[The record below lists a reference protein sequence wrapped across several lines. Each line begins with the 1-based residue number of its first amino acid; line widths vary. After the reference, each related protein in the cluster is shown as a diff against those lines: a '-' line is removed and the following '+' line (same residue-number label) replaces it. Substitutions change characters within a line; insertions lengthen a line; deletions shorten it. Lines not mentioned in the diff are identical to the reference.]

1 MAKRQGSTLMMHV
14 ETWPIA
20 RVLPYEKN
28 PRRNDSGVDA
38 VARSLTEFGWRQPL
52 VVDREGVL
60 IVGHTR
66 LKAAIK
72 LGMAEV
78 PVHVADLTPERAKAY
93 RIADNQSATLSEW
106 DMPLLAE
113 EIADLRLTDLDIK
126 VLGFDEDELA
136 GLSSGVVGDSEA
148 NPYTQ
153 KVSVPPYEVRG
164 DRPELSQLYD
174 VGKTERLIAAI
185 KSSGI
190 PNDQQQF
197 LIAAAYRHTVFNYE
211 QIADWY
217 AHADADTQELME
229 QSALVIIDFDRAIQ
243 DGFVRLNETMADLYE
258 ENRSKSDAN

>member
-1 MAKRQGSTLMMHV
+1 
-14 ETWPIA
+14 
-20 RVLPYEKN
+20 
-28 PRRNDSGVDA
+28 
-38 VARSLTEFGWRQPL
+38 
-52 VVDREGVL
+52 
-60 IVGHTR
+60 
-66 LKAAIK
+66 
-72 LGMAEV
+72 
-78 PVHVADLTPERAKAY
+78 
-93 RIADNQSATLSEW
+93 
-106 DMPLLAE
+106 
-113 EIADLRLTDLDIK
+113 
-126 VLGFDEDELA
+126 
-136 GLSSGVVGDSEA
+136 
-148 NPYTQ
+148 
-153 KVSVPPYEVRG
+153 
-164 DRPELSQLYD
+164 